1 MDDELVI
8 RKSQAVSPFGVGA
21 MFEVLGQSF
30 VACDTTF
37 WSNTGKRID
46 LSRLAKT
53 LNVEFFKLPPTN
65 SDFKPET
72 LKEYVPFVRFPLWNL
87 CASCRRVT
95 KTKKSESAS
104 IPTCQYC
111 SGKRRLAPIRY
122 VKICK
127 SGHMSD
133 IDWHYWTHHTSSSS
147 PEQQQCKDYGALIW
161 KSTRAGKKSKQGE
174 YVECRTCG
182 AQNFLLELVKLPLR
196 CEGSQPWLRSTHNCD
211 EQAIARPR
219 GATNIHFP
227 FMESALD
234 IPESAS
240 RNQVGS
246 EEESRVKAH
255 RSFNQ
260 LLTMTSASSIYR
272 TKILQVSNETG
283 VSVESVQQILLQ
295 EPSQHSREQ
304 LGPGSLQRLEVGEW
318 AAFHD
323 DEFLRKSNDSFV
335 ARKIDFREASND
347 QRHLERVT
355 SLISRV
361 VVVDKLRE
369 VRALTG
375 FSRFEPNREKL
386 ISPSLAVRA
395 NWLPAIE
402 VYGEGI
408 FVTLDQEKVLEWERR
423 EAVKKQVDKFLKL
436 SGQSFWGDLL
446 PQPTGRLILLHTIA
460 HLLIR
465 QLSFSCGYSSSALRE
480 RIYSSIESESEKMCG
495 LLIYTSSGDS
505 EGSLGGLAREGEPH
519 RLLKTLVSAI
529 RNADWCTSDPVCGE
543 LWSGPG
549 SLNHAACH
557 ACSLLPETSCQFRN
571 LLLNRSFVIGSDGSG
586 YFDEIHDVL
595 FSDLRLE

>member
-37 WSNTGKRID
+37 WSNSGKRID
-46 LSRLAKT
+46 LLRLAKA
-53 LNVEFFKLPPTN
+53 LNVEYFKLPPTN
-65 SDFKPET
+65 SDFTPAT
-72 LKEYVPFVRFPLWNL
+72 LKEYVPFVRFPLWSL

-95 KTKKSESAS
+95 KIKKSESAK

-122 VKICK
+122 VKICR

-133 IDWHYWTHHTSSSS
+133 IDWHYWTHHTASSP
-147 PEQQQCKDYGALIW
+147 PEQQQCRDYGALIW
-161 KSTRAGKKSKQGE
+161 KSTRAGKNSKQGE
-174 YVECRTCG
+174 YVECKTCG
-182 AQNFLLELVKLPLR
+182 AKNYLLELVRQQLR
-196 CEGSQPWLRSTHNCD
+196 CEGTQPWLRSTHEC
-211 EQAIARPR
+211 EEPAIARPR

-234 IPESAS
+234 IPETAS
-240 RNQVGS
+240 GNQVSS
-246 EEESRVKAH
+246 EDQSRVKAH

-260 LLTMTSASSIYR
+260 LLTMTSTSSIYR
-272 TKILQVSNETG
+272 TKIIQVSNETG
-283 VSVESVQQILLQ
+283 VSVQNVEQIILQ
-295 EPSQHSREQ
+295 EPTKHSLDQ
-304 LGPGSLQRLEVGEW
+304 SGSASHQRLEVGEW

-323 DEFLRKSNDSFV
+323 DEFLTKASGFFA
-335 ARKIDFREASND
+335 ARKIDFGMATNA
-347 QRHLERVT
+347 QLELEQLA

-361 VVVDKLRE
+361 VIVDKLRE

-375 FSRFEPNREKL
+375 FSRFEPNREKI
-386 ISPSLAVRA
+386 ISPSLTVRA
-395 NWLPAIE
+395 SWLPAIE

-408 FVTLDQEKVLEWERR
+408 FIALDEEKVREWEDRD
-423 EAVKKQVDKFLKL
+423 AVKNQVDKFLRL
-436 SGQSFWGDLL
+436 SERSFWGGLL
-446 PQPTGRLILLHTIA
+446 PRPTGRLILLHTIS

-465 QLSFSCGYSSSALRE
+465 QLSFSCGYSSSSLRE
-480 RIYSSIESESEKMCG
+480 RIYSSDESDSENMCG
-495 LLIYTSSGDS
+495 ILIYTSSGDS
-505 EGSLGGLAREGEPH
+505 EGSLGGLAREGEPK
-519 RLLKTLVSAI
+519 RLMKTLISAL
-529 RNADWCTSDPVCGE
+529 RDADWCSSDPVCGE

-571 LLLNRSFVIGSDGSG
+571 LLLDRSFLIGASRSG
-586 YFDEIHDVL
+586 FFNDIQDVL
-595 FSDLRLE
+595 FSDLRH